1 MAAIVD
7 GFPLP
12 KYYFDVDISGP
23 AGVGTMS
30 FQEVTGLDQEF
41 DNLTYRHGD
50 DDEMNLMKRVGLE
63 KTGTVSLKRGVFSDV
78 TQELPDYM
86 REIFDN
92 QGYQS
97 QATPGDLLTITI
109 NLLDEKGA
117 TVITWTVE
125 EAIPVKL
132 VGTTLKSDENA
143 VSIEQMDFMFRRL
156 RIQ

>member
-1 MAAIVD
+1 MAATVE

-12 KYYFDVDISGP
+12 KYFFKVSISGP
-23 AGVGTMS
+23 ASVGDMS

-63 KTGTVSLKRGVFSDV
+63 KTGTVSLKRGIFSQV
-78 TQELPDYM
+78 TQELPDHM

-97 QATPGDLLTITI
+97 QAAAGDLLTITI
-109 NLLDEKGA
+109 ELLDEKGS

-132 VGTTLKSDENA
+132 VGTTLRSDENA
-143 VSIEQMDFMFRRL
+143 VSIEQMDFVYRRL